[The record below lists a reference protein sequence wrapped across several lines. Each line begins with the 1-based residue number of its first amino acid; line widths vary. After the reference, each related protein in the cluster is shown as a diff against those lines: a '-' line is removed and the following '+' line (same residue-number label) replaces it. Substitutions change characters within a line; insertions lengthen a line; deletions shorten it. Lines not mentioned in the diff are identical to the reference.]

1 MKKLVFF
8 VLVVMAAFSQKVNAG
23 VLSAGIKV
31 PAGIGVYWN
40 HDTYLFSQFGV
51 GGYHELK
58 YKFIGFEMDY
68 MYERDGDVASENFQ
82 TSDVFKLNIYGKLIG
97 GPYSISVGPEFAW
110 GGKLDGGWDGET
122 FLSFVLGYNME
133 IANVLNLIF
142 EFPKVSTSFWDENYK
157 YVEVQFRIGIGI
169 SLF

>member
-8 VLVVMAAFSQKVNAG
+8 VLVAMAAFSQKVNGG
-23 VLSAGIKV
+23 VLSAGIKI
-31 PAGIGVYWN
+31 PAGVGVYWN
-40 HDTYLFSQFGV
+40 HDTYLFFSQFGV

-68 MYERDGDVASENFQ
+68 MYERDGDVASENFPK
-82 TSDVFKLNIYGKLIG
+82 SDIFKLNIYGKLIG
-97 GPYSISVGPEFAW
+97 GPYYISVGPEFAW
-110 GGKLDGGWDGET
+110 DEIWDGET

-133 IANVLNLIF
+133 IANGLNLIS
-142 EFPKVSTSFWDENYK
+142 EFPKVSTSFWDKNYK